1 MCQQKP
7 PRSPLVSRLLPVAA
21 ILFLGCSLLRPREQI
36 ISSSIRDLREGT
48 YAEREIAVLR
58 LVKVGEPAVP
68 AIIQVLGEKDDDARY
83 FAVRALGRMGDRGR
97 EAIPVLLDMLRDDEM
112 TIPSSTAEAV
122 AGMGEV
128 AIPPLL
134 DAAGDP
140 DDGLRYWAAY
150 ALGRTRAH
158 GSGVESALVGM
169 LDDPHPAIRSQVAAS
184 LVRIGPNA
192 VPVLMAALDSAPPG
206 AVPEITAVLKSI
218 GGAPALEAVRKA
230 ESMPLVSAASS
241 PAGEVE
247 ELCADVAQAGFGA
260 PVVSTTESPPD
271 ESVQP
276 TAAGPAGSPLP
287 TPTADAGGTGAGQ
300 APGPNPVQSGNGIG
314 SAGRADGMRNMAVAD
329 LSPQGVAASDAAIA
343 TDWLRSELV
352 STRQLTIV
360 EKREMERVIAERDFQ
375 WTGGTKEDCAVRL
388 GRLLNVRWMV
398 IGSYGKDPNG
408 FVMSVRVVE
417 VETGRI
423 VYGATAKGKNEKE
436 IGAAVRHLASRISF
450 TLGK

>member
-1 MCQQKP
+1 VCQQKP

-184 LVRIGPNA
+184 LERIGPNA
-192 VPVLMAALDSAPPG
+192 VPVLIAALDSAPPG

-218 GGAPALEAVRKA
+218 GGAPALEAVRRA
-230 ESMPLVSAASS
+230 ESRSLSSATPS
-241 PAGEVE
+241 PAGDVE
-247 ELCADVAQAGFGA
+247 ELGPDAEQAGFGA
-260 PVVSTTESPPD
+260 PVVSASEPPP
-271 ESVQP
+271 EEPTQPGAVASAEAPASTPAPVAGAEAKPVAEPIQAQSGEGVQP
-276 TAAGPAGSPLP
+276 QGE
-287 TPTADAGGTGAGQ
+287 
-300 APGPNPVQSGNGIG
+300 NGILLDLAVVDLSTWEK
-314 SAGRADGMRNMAVAD
+314 SAG
-329 LSPQGVAASDAAIA
+329 DATVA

-408 FVMSVRVVE
+408 FVMRVRVVE